1 MKNKVLPTEIV
12 KVDDLQNHP
21 RNYRE
26 HHDDQV
32 AHLMQSIKQNGFY
45 KNIVVAEDNT
55 ILAGHGIMKAARK
68 LGMKEIPVVKLKISP
83 ESPQA
88 LKLLAGDNEVGR
100 LAEIDDR
107 SLSEILKQIKDQDI
121 DGLLGTGYDEMMLAN
136 LVMVTRPS
144 SEILTINEAAEWVGM
159 PEYEAK
165 DIGLAINI
173 HFRNNE
179 DRQEFANLMNIV
191 FGKENSKTWSTWWP
205 PREDEDLK
213 SVKYEA

>member
-1 MKNKVLPTEIV
+1 MKNKVLPTITL
-12 KVDDLQNHP
+12 KIDDLKNHP

-32 AHLMQSIKQNGFY
+32 NHLMQSIKQNGFY

-68 LGMKEIPVVKLKISP
+68 LNMKEIPVVKLLINP

-107 SLSEILKQIKDQDI
+107 SLSEILKQIKEQDI

-136 LVMVTRPS
+136 LVMITRPA
-144 SEILTINEAAEWVGM
+144 SEITSINEAAEWVGM
-159 PEYEAK
+159 PDYEPK
-165 DIGLAINI
+165 DVGLSINV
-173 HFRNNE
+173 HFRNNG
-179 DRQEFANLMNIV
+179 DRQEFAHLMEIS
-191 FGKENSKTWSTWWP
+191 FGKDNSKTWSTWWP
-205 PREDEDLK
+205 AREDEDIK